1 MEKRARTLEQNE
13 MNSLCQSFAVILI
26 LLDNSTN
33 LPDSKL
39 SSVVYDFPD
48 HPTCLF

>member
-13 MNSLCQSFAVILI
+13 MTSLCQSFPVFLI

-33 LPDSKL
+33 LPDSK
-39 SSVVYDFPD
+39 
-48 HPTCLF
+48 